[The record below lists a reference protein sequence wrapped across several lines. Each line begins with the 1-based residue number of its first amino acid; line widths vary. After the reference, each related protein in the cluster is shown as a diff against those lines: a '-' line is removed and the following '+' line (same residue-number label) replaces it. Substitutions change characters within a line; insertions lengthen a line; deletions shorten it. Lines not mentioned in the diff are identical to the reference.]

1 MYVFLLIAASLL
13 FAAGGLFM
21 KYSEGLTRLSPSIAV
36 FVFFCAGAACQAL
49 GMKRAEMGV
58 AYIFVL
64 GAEAIAAF
72 LLSILILD
80 ERATLAKVCAL
91 ALIVAGIA
99 LLERP

>member
-1 MYVFLLIAASLL
+1 MYILLLIVASLL

-21 KYSEGLTRLSPSIAV
+21 KFSNGLTKPLPSLGV
-36 FVFFCAGAACQAL
+36 FLFFCMGAACQAL

-72 LLSILILD
+72 VLSILILG
-80 ERATLAKVCAL
+80 ERATIAKICAL
-91 ALIVAGIA
+91 ALIVGGIA
-99 LLERP
+99 LLERA